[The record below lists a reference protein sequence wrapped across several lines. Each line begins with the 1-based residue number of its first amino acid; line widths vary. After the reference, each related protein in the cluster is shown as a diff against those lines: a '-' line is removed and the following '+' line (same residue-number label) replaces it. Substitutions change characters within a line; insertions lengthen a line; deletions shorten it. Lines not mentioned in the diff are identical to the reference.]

1 MHCSFVEESRTM
13 TPVFGTERILNV
25 DITLYNIAFENEAVY
40 VAWGISP
47 RNSSKVVV
55 TVECYF

>member
-1 MHCSFVEESRTM
+1 MTGRRGVAGFVHCSFVEESRTM

-47 RNSSKVVV
+47 
-55 TVECYF
+55 